1 VFANFIWQKQNKNYQ
16 MKINWFTV
24 IAQVINFLIL
34 VWLLRRFLYKPI
46 LKAIDEREKKIAAQ
60 IKDAGDKKAAAEKE
74 QADFK
79 KRNDDFDAQKK
90 ALMDKAVADAN
101 TQRDKLLEDAKNE
114 ANALRDKLEKA
125 AKEKQESDALASA
138 AKAQQQVFA
147 ITKKALKEMAS
158 SSLEEQSVNTF
169 IKRMHALNDDE
180 KQQFIT
186 AFKSNANTIL
196 VRSAFDLP
204 APQQATMT
212 DAVNETLGTKTTLQ
226 FKTTPDLISGIE
238 LTTNGYKLA
247 WSFTEFLQSL
257 QNNMAAATKD
267 KQNAKPPMN
276 GKPATV

>member
-1 VFANFIWQKQNKNYQ
+1 VFANFIWQQQNKNYQ

-24 IAQVINFLIL
+24 IAVALNFLLL
-34 VWLLRRFLYKPI
+34 VWLLKRFLYKPI

-60 IKDAGDKKAAAEKE
+60 IKDADDKKAAAEKE

-90 ALMDKAVADAN
+90 ALMDKAVADTN
-101 TQRDKLLEDAKNE
+101 TQREKLLEDAKNE

-204 APQQATMT
+204 APQQAAMT

-238 LTTNGYKLA
+238 LTTNGYKLS
-247 WSFTEFLQSL
+247 WSFAEYLQSL
-257 QNNMAAATKD
+257 QNNIAAGAKD
-267 KQNAKPPMN
+267 KQNAKPAMN
-276 GKPATV
+276 GKPATA

>member
-1 VFANFIWQKQNKNYQ
+1 

-24 IAQVINFLIL
+24 IAQAINFLIL
-34 VWLLRRFLYKPI
+34 VWLLKRFLYKPI
-46 LKAIDEREKKIAAQ
+46 LNAIDEREKKIAAQ
-60 IKDAGDKKAAAEKE
+60 IKDADDKKAAAIKE
-74 QADFK
+74 EADYK

-90 ALMDKAVADAN
+90 ALMDKAVADTN

-114 ANALRDKLEKA
+114 ASTLRSNLEKA
-125 AKEKQESDALASA
+125 IKEKQESDALASA
-138 AKAQQQVFA
+138 DKTQQQVFA

-169 IKRMHALNDDE
+169 IKRLHALNDDE

-186 AFKSNANTIL
+186 AFKSNANTIF

-204 APQQATMT
+204 KQQQAAMT

-226 FKTTPDLISGIE
+226 FTIKPELISGIE

-247 WSFTEFLQSL
+247 WSFTEYLQSL
-257 QNNMAAATKD
+257 QNSISAATKD
-267 KQNAKPPMN
+267 KQNVKPQMN
-276 GKPATV
+276 GKPVTV

>member
-1 VFANFIWQKQNKNYQ
+1 

-34 VWLLRRFLYKPI
+34 VWLLKRFLYKPI
-46 LKAIDEREKKIAAQ
+46 LKAIDEREKKIAGQ
-60 IKDAGDKKAAAEKE
+60 IKDADDKKAVAVKE

-101 TQRDKLLEDAKNE
+101 AQRDKLLEDAKNA
-114 ANALRDKLEKA
+114 ANTLRDKLEKA
-125 AKEKQESDALASA
+125 EKEKLVADALESES
-138 AKAQQQVFA
+138 KTQKQVFA

-158 SSLEEQSVNTF
+158 SSLDEQSVNTF
-169 IKRMHALNDDE
+169 IKRLHALNDDE

-204 APQQATMT
+204 APQQTAIT

-226 FKTTPDLISGIE
+226 FKTSPELIGGIE

-247 WSFTEFLQSL
+247 WSLEEYLKAL
-257 QNNMAAATKD
+257 QNSIAASTKD
-267 KQNAKPPMN
+267 KQNVKPVMN
-276 GKPATV
+276 GKAATV